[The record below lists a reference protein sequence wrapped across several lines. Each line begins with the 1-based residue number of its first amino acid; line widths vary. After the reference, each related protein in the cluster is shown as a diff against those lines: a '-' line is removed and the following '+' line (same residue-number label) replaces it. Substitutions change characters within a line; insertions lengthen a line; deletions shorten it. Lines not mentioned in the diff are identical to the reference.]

1 MPLTNICHDI
11 LEALELPLFV
21 VNSERVIVFANSAVI
36 ALVKRLGFMDQDTV
50 TVGRNLFEAL
60 PKLPPLL
67 ALRYDEL
74 FATGKPQ
81 EDEREF
87 RLNESVSWIRSQRFP
102 VFSDGQVSHVV
113 TILLDETEIRVSHEA
128 LKQSEATAR
137 AIINASSESILLADP
152 DGTIVTANEI
162 AARRLGR
169 PLKEIIGRTG
179 GDLLPP
185 DVWQKREP
193 SLREVI
199 RSGKQ
204 MSERDMRDGT
214 VFDTTA
220 YPVLDE
226 AGQVRQVAVFTTDVT
241 QQVAIHEELL
251 RIRRAVESSS
261 DAIGMADMTGRH
273 VFSNKAFED
282 LLGYTVEQLEAA
294 GGPPVL
300 YKDRALAAEIFD
312 KLISGTPWSGIVAMV
327 TRSGQDL
334 MVDLRADAIRDEA
347 GRLIG
352 LIVILTDVTSQQ
364 RASDQLRRSEERFR
378 LQFQSIPVPTFVWER
393 TENDFL
399 LKDYNQAAMA
409 MTRGGIVNF
418 VGRRAMEMYKD
429 RPHILAD
436 LTECHTTGSTI
447 VKEMLYRYQ
456 AVPDERYLHVYYVP
470 IPPNLILVHAVDLT
484 ESKRIETELQTAQ
497 NELEAKVAARTE
509 ALRKQVEFDSLLR
522 RLLTGFAFCHESEI
536 DAEIRRGLQGL
547 AQFIEVDSAFTVLV
561 APDLRSYRV
570 AHSWVSGGRP
580 DYANLYQDLP
590 FGTHQL
596 LERKILA
603 AEEIVL
609 RTLDDL
615 PPEAV
620 NEKRTL
626 QQEGVISSLI
636 VPLRGAG
643 GKVNG
648 AVGLRAYERVM
659 PWNDEQIRWLRTAG
673 DAIANVLERKLVEEA
688 KRLEQDR
695 AELYLQTA
703 EVILVALGRDGTVTR
718 INRKGCQILGY
729 DEKELIGRNWFDLC
743 IPSEERDRITNVVAE
758 LHVGGGE
765 LHSNFESSVLTKSG
779 DLRRIAWRN
788 SRLRDK
794 SGEVIGSL
802 SSGEDITDRKIAE
815 GKLDKAYERLQVEQE
830 ALTQKNIALQEMV
843 EQVQESRRATA
854 AQIQSNLD
862 RVVLPILERVG
873 TRLDPQGQ
881 EYLALARSNLSD
893 VLSPFVSEL
902 ESRFKRLSPREVE
915 ICGLIRRGYDT
926 KQIADLRNSSVQ
938 TVLKQR
944 KAIRKKLGLDR
955 KKVNLATYL
964 ASTFPVQ
971 RKREK

>member
-21 VNSERVIVFANSAVI
+21 VNTERIIVFANRAVI
-36 ALVKRLGFMDQDTV
+36 SFAQRLGYAEQDTV

-74 FATGKPQ
+74 FVTGKPQ

-102 VFSDGQVSHVV
+102 VFSNGQVSHVV
-113 TILLDETEIRVSHEA
+113 TILLDETEFRVSQEA

-162 AARRLGR
+162 AASRLGR

-185 DVWQKREP
+185 DVWRKRAPIFGEV
-193 SLREVI
+193 LRT
-199 RSGKQ
+199 GKQ
-204 MSERDMRDGT
+204 ASQRDVRDGA
-214 VFDTTA
+214 VFDTTM

-226 AGQVRQVAVFTTDVT
+226 AGQVRQVAVFATDVT
-241 QQVAIHEELL
+241 QQVAIQEELL

-261 DAIGMADMTGRH
+261 DAIGMTDMEGRH

-282 LLGYTVEQLEAA
+282 LLGYSVEQLEAV
-294 GGPPVL
+294 GGPRAL

-312 KLISGTPWSGIVAMV
+312 KLIGGTPWSGVVAMV
-327 TRSGQDL
+327 TRSGKDL
-334 MVDLRADAIRDEA
+334 MVDLRADAIRDEE

-364 RASDQLRRSEERFR
+364 RASDELKRSEERFR
-378 LQFQSIPVPTFVWER
+378 LQFQSIPIPTFIWER
-393 TENDFL
+393 TEDDFFL
-399 LKDYNQAAMA
+399 RDFNRAAME

-418 VGRRAMEMYKD
+418 VGRRASEMYAD
-429 RPHILAD
+429 RPGIVAD
-436 LTECHTTGSTI
+436 LAACHSSGRMV
-447 VKEMLYRYQ
+447 VKEMTYQ
-456 AVPDERYLHVYYVP
+456 YHSVRDERYLHVFYVP
-470 IPPNLILVHAVDLT
+470 IPPDLILVHTVDLT
-484 ESKRIETELQTAQ
+484 ERKRIETELQYAQ
-497 NELEAKVAARTE
+497 SELEAKVAARTE
-509 ALRKQVEFDSLLR
+509 ALRKQVEFDVLVR
-522 RLLTGFAFCHESEI
+522 RMLTNFAGCRETEI
-536 DAEIRRGLQGL
+536 DAEIRRGLKEL
-547 AQFIEVDSAFTVLV
+547 AEFTGAESAYTILV
-561 APDLRSYRV
+561 SPDQQTYRV
-570 AHSWVSGGRP
+570 AHVWVAEGRAN
-580 DYANLYQDLP
+580 YASLYQNIA
-590 FGTHQL
+590 FGAYRW
-596 LERKILA
+596 LEQRLLA
-603 AEEIVL
+603 AEEIVIG
-609 RTLDDL
+609 TLEEMPND
-615 PPEAV
+615 AV
-620 NEKRTL
+620 NERRAFE
-626 QQEGVISSLI
+626 QEGVRSALI
-636 VPLRGAG
+636 VPLRGSG
-643 GKVNG
+643 GRISG
-648 AVGLRAYERVM
+648 AVGLRAYEKAV

-703 EVILVALGRDGTVTR
+703 EVILVALGRDGTITR

-729 DEKELIGRNWFDLC
+729 EEQELVGRNWFDLC
-743 IPSEERDRITNVVAE
+743 VPTDERDGVKLVAKE
-758 LHVGGGE
+758 LYEGARFT
-765 LHSNFESSVLTKSG
+765 NFENNVLTKSG

-788 SRLRDK
+788 SLLRDK

-802 SSGEDITDRKIAE
+802 SSGEDITERKIAE
-815 GKLDKAYERLQVEQE
+815 GKLDEAYERLQVEQE

-964 ASTFPVQ
+964 ASTFPGQ